1 MPETFETNDSKLA
14 YNCRKAVRTGDPIA
28 VTIVERGRRKEVA
41 GRILDVGLVP
51 NPAGPLTWQITF
63 A

>member
-1 MPETFETNDSKLA
+1 MPKTFETSDSKLA
-14 YNCRKAVRTGDPIA
+14 YNCRKAVRTGDSIA
-28 VTIVERGRRKEVA
+28 VTIVERGRHREVA

-51 NPAGPLTWQITF
+51 NAGGPLTWQITL

>member
-1 MPETFETNDSKLA
+1 MSQTFETDDSKLA
-14 YNCRKAVRTGDPIA
+14 YNCRKAARTGDPIA
-28 VTIVERGRRKEVA
+28 VTIVERGRERKVA

-51 NPAGPLTWQITF
+51 NPAGPLTWQITL